1 MRVLYFGCYDREGGR
16 NAIVQ
21 AALRAAGVELVECQ
35 VALWRDTGAKLGAAR
50 GRGAALAAAGR
61 QAAAWLRL
69 IARHRRQAAYD
80 LMLVGSTAHL
90 DLPLARRLADRRGV
104 PLVFDPL
111 VSIGE
116 TLRDRG
122 LARPDTLRA
131 RLLEAL
137 ERRLFALPDRVLV
150 DTPEHGLAW
159 ARELGLAP
167 EATILVPAGAPAV
180 YRSHTP
186 PYQATAPDPQRP
198 LRVVYAGQF
207 IPLHGLE
214 TVLDAA
220 ARLAERRDIV
230 FELVGEGQTHAA
242 IRARAER
249 MGLPNLRFLPTWMP
263 AERLAREHLAGA
275 GLCLGIFGDQA
286 KARRVLPF
294 KVYAALAAGRPVL
307 SADTPALRALLR
319 PGEEVWTVPA
329 ADPAALAAAIAQLAD
344 DPATRARLAAA
355 GQAAWDARFAPE
367 ILGRRLL
374 ADLSALLAAFD
385 PARPDRASVDACD
398 AARHSG
404 PRHAWR
410 TDRLAAALLEAS
422 ARPASPG
429 PLLDAGCGPGSV
441 ALKLAAAGPA
451 VLAFDRDPRRV
462 GLTRDRAR
470 RAGLADGLHVFV
482 ADALALP
489 LADGGLAGAT
499 AGELLE
505 HVADDAAALRELRRV
520 LAPGGRLAL
529 TVPAGPA
536 RLDAFD
542 RAVGHHRR
550 YDRASL
556 RAGIEAADLSLL
568 RLEPWGWP
576 FGRLYDRWMQRPA
589 LRAPR
594 GTRRRRAMGWLGRS
608 RPVHRAWRWL
618 FGLDEGLAGLAG
630 ERGSGWRALAERPP
644 DGSRR
649 NPPSGRS
656 RSSST

>member
-35 VALWRDTGAKLGAAR
+35 VELWRDTRAKLGAAR
-50 GRGAALAAAGR
+50 GRGAALTAAVR
-61 QAAAWLRL
+61 QAAAWHSL
-69 IARHRRQAAYD
+69 IRQHRRQAAYD

-122 LARPDTLRA
+122 LARPDSART

-150 DTPEHGLAW
+150 DTPEHGAAW

-167 EATILVPAGAPAV
+167 EATILLPAGAPAV
-180 YRSHTP
+180 YRRRTP
-186 PYQATAPDPQRP
+186 PYRATLPGPNRP

-220 ARLAERRDIV
+220 ARLADRRDIV
-230 FELVGEGQTHAA
+230 FELVGEGQTYAA
-242 IRARAER
+242 MLARAER
-249 MGLPNLRFLPTWMP
+249 LKLPNLRFVPTWMP
-263 AERLAREHLAGA
+263 AERLAREHLAEA

-294 KVYAALAAGRPVL
+294 KVYAALAAGRPVV

-319 PGEEVWTVPA
+319 PGEEIWTVPA
-329 ADPAALAAAIAQLAD
+329 ADPAALAAAIEQLAD

-374 ADLSALLAAFD
+374 ADLDALRAA
-385 PARPDRASVDACD
+385 PG
-398 AARHSG
+398 AARYVG

-422 ARPASPG
+422 SRSPSPG

-441 ALKLAAAGPA
+441 ALKLAAAGRR
-451 VLAFDRDPRRV
+451 VLAFDRDPRRARQ
-462 GLTRDRAR
+462 TRDRAQR
-470 RAGLADGLHVFV
+470 DELSGRLQVFV
-482 ADALALP
+482 ADAVALP
-489 LADGGLAGAT
+489 LADAGLAGAT

-505 HVADDAAALRELRRV
+505 HVADDAAVTRELLRV

-529 TVPAGPA
+529 TVPAGPE

-542 RAVGHHRR
+542 RAFGHHRR

-556 RAGIEAADLSLL
+556 RAGIEAAGLTLL

-576 FGRLYDRWMQRPA
+576 FGRLYDRWVQRPA
-589 LRAPR
+589 LQAPQ
-594 GTRRRRAMGWLGRS
+594 GARRLAMGWLGRW
-608 RPVHRAWRWL
+608 RPVHRAWRLL
-618 FGLDEGLAGLAG
+618 FGLDERLAGLAG
-630 ERGSGWRALAERPP
+630 ERGSGWLALAERPL
-644 DGSRR
+644 DGSDR
-649 NPPSGRS
+649 PMSPIDEGA
-656 RSSST
+656 